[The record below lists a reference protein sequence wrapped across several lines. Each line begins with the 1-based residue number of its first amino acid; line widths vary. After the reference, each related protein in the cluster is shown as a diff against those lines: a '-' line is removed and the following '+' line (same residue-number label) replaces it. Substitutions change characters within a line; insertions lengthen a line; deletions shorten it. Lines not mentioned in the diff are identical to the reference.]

1 MTKTADWTLP
11 VVVGM
16 GAFTSE
22 FYTIAHD
29 TVNNVYV
36 VGGQLNNKL
45 YHGTYATDGSLID
58 SAEIVGGGSSITFA
72 VGSHD
77 WNIGY
82 LTLSTVLS
90 VLIHVD
96 R

>member
-1 MTKTADWTLP
+1 MADWALP
-11 VVVGM
+11 VVAGM
-16 GAFTSE
+16 GVVTSQL
-22 FYTIAHD
+22 YTIAHD

-36 VGGQLNNKL
+36 VGGFLDNTI

-58 SAEIVGGGSSITFA
+58 SAEIVGGGSSRTLV

-82 LTLSTVLS
+82 LTLSYATS
-90 VLIHVD
+90 VFIHVD